1 MRATLHPAKAWR
13 ATRGKESRVARR
25 YQRGCVFK
33 RGKREKV
40 WIGRWREDIV
50 NPDGKPERIQH
61 SVLLGPVS
69 VITSK
74 HDAQM
79 MLEDRLRQLNVCQG
93 PRRAPLQFDAFYR
106 EWQRTTSP
114 VLRPATR
121 RFYNE
126 KATSHL
132 LPYFGARRLTDIGT
146 LDIRVFLNQK
156 ARKYSRSGLQHMK
169 ATLGRLFSDAVAWSY
184 VRENPVRN
192 VRLPHARLAPP
203 QPYLTP
209 EQVRQL
215 VFALREPYRT
225 IVLTAVLTGLRPS
238 ELFGLYWT
246 DLDFEKQTMQISRSY
261 YMGEFGLP
269 KTNKSRRTLLMPA
282 VLSKALKNH
291 RELSKRKTSDLVFST
306 RQGKPIDPSR
316 VLKKAVYP
324 ALEELKMPRVGWRA
338 FRHTVATLLQHL
350 GVSVKVAQDQL
361 GHSNPTT
368 TLAIYTHAMPEAQ
381 KAAVLQLAEQLF
393 PDVLKFGP
401 NAQNAQEQLL

>member
-1 MRATLHPAKAWR
+1 M
-13 ATRGKESRVARR
+13 ARR

-61 SVLLGPVS
+61 SVMLGPVS
-69 VITSK
+69 VIPSK
-74 HDAQM
+74 HEAQL
-79 MLEDRLRQLNVCQG
+79 MLEDRLRQLNVCQAV
-93 PRRAPLQFDAFYR
+93 PRAPLHFEAFFH
-106 EWQRTTSP
+106 EWQRATSP

-146 LDIRVFLNQK
+146 LDIQVFLNQK

-169 ATLGRLFSDAVAWSY
+169 ATLSRLFSDAVAWSY
-184 VRENPVRN
+184 VRDNPVRN
-192 VRLPHARLAPP
+192 VRLPNARLAPP

-246 DLDFEKQTMQISRSY
+246 DLDFEKQTMRITRSY

-282 VLSKALKNH
+282 VLSKALQNH
-291 RELSKRKTSDLVFST
+291 RELSRRKTSQLVFST
-306 RQGKPIDPSR
+306 RRGKPIDPSR

-324 ALEELKMPRVGWRA
+324 ALDELKMPRVGWRG

-368 TLAIYTHAMPEAQ
+368 TLAIYTHALPEAQ
-381 KAAVLQLAEQLF
+381 KAAVSQLAAQLF
-393 PDVLKFGP
+393 PDVPKFGP
-401 NAQNAQEQLL
+401 NARKSREQLL

>member
-1 MRATLHPAKAWR
+1 MNAQ
-13 ATRGKESRVARR
+13 G
-25 YQRGCVFK
+25 Q
-33 RGKREKV
+33 
-40 WIGRWREDIV
+40 
-50 NPDGKPERIQH
+50 PERVQH
-61 SVLLGPVS
+61 SVLLGPIS
-69 VITSK
+69 AISSK
-74 HDAQM
+74 HEAQL
-79 MLEDRLRQLNVCQG
+79 MLEDRLRQINVCQAV
-93 PRRAPLQFDAFYR
+93 PRAPLHFEAFFH

-132 LPYFGARRLTDIGT
+132 LPYFGSRRLTDIGT
-146 LDIRVFLNQK
+146 LDIQVFLNQK
-156 ARKYSRSGLQHMK
+156 AKKYSRSGLQHMK
-169 ATLGRLFSDAVAWSY
+169 ATLSRMFSDAVAWSY
-184 VRENPVRN
+184 VRDNPVRN
-192 VRLPHARLAPP
+192 VRLPNARLAPP

-246 DLDFEKQTMQISRSY
+246 DLDFQNQTMQISRSY

-269 KTNKSRRTLLMPA
+269 KTNKSRRTLIMPTI
-282 VLSKALKNH
+282 LCKALENH
-291 RELSKRKTSDLVFST
+291 REFSKRKTSELVFST

-324 ALEELKMPRVGWRA
+324 VLEELKLPRVGWRA
-338 FRHTVATLLQHL
+338 FRHTVATLLQHM

-368 TLAIYTHAMPEAQ
+368 TLGIYTHALPEAR
-381 KAAVLQLAEQLF
+381 KAAVSQLAAQLF
-393 PDVLKFGP
+393 PDVPKFGP
-401 NAQNAQEQLL
+401 KTKKSGKQLL

>member
-1 MRATLHPAKAWR
+1 M
-13 ATRGKESRVARR
+13 
-25 YQRGCVFK
+25 
-33 RGKREKV
+33 
-40 WIGRWREDIV
+40 

-61 SVLLGPVS
+61 TVLLGPVS
-69 VITSK
+69 DIPSK
-74 HDAQM
+74 NEAQL
-79 MLEDRLRQLNVCQG
+79 MLEDRLRQMNVCHAV
-93 PRRAPLQFDAFYR
+93 RRAPLHFEAFYH

-114 VLRPATR
+114 LLRPATR

-132 LPYFGARRLTDIGT
+132 LPYFGAKRLTDIGT
-146 LDIRVFLNQK
+146 LDIQLFLNQK

-169 ATLGRLFSDAVAWSY
+169 ATLSRLFSDAVAWRY
-184 VRENPVRN
+184 VRDNPVRN
-192 VRLPHARLAPP
+192 VRLPNARLAPP

-225 IVLTAVLTGLRPS
+225 LVLTAVLTGLRPS

-269 KTNKSRRTLLMPA
+269 KTNKSRRMLLMPT
-282 VLSKALKNH
+282 VLAQALKNH
-291 RELSKRKTSDLVFST
+291 RERSKRKTSELVFST

-324 ALEELKMPRVGWRA
+324 VLEELKMPRVGWRA

-361 GHSNPTT
+361 GHSRSNHDSRNLYSRTAGGAEGRSFAVGCAVVPRCSQVRAK
-368 TLAIYTHAMPEAQ
+368 LAKRVGTAF
-381 KAAVLQLAEQLF
+381 VSC
-393 PDVLKFGP
+393 
-401 NAQNAQEQLL
+401 